1 MQAALPMRHD
11 LGRIEILELV
21 RQAVLGEIRA
31 AMMQCKTPTAYD
43 KVYKVRSHTAPARG
57 VRSKMEPRISLASLG
72 HR

>member
-1 MQAALPMRHD
+1 MD
-11 LGRIEILELV
+11 ES
-21 RQAVLGEIRA
+21 VLGEIRA

>member
-1 MQAALPMRHD
+1 MMD
-11 LGRIEILELV
+11 ES
-21 RQAVLGEIRA
+21 VLGEIRA

-57 VRSKMEPRISLASLG
+57 VRSKMDPRISLASLG